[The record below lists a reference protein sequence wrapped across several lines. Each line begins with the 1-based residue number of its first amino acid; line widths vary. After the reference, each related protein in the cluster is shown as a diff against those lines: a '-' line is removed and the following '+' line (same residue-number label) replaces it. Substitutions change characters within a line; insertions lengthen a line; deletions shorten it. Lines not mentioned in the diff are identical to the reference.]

1 MSTST
6 SNTVPQRTIEGIDGL
21 QALVGQEI
29 GVSDWMQISQDLIN
43 RFADATGDHQWIHID
58 VERAQR
64 ESPFGTTIAHGY
76 LLLSLVPLFNEELFT
91 VEGVKLVVNYGLNKV
106 RFVSPVPAGSQLRMR
121 SRLAELTEVP
131 GGHQAVM
138 ALTLEREGG
147 DKPACV
153 IEQLVRFYA

>member
-1 MSTST
+1 MSTSDT
-6 SNTVPQRTIEGIDGL
+6 IPQRTIEGIEGL
-21 QALVGQEI
+21 KGLVGEEI
-29 GVSDWMQISQDLIN
+29 GVSDYRDISQDLIN

-76 LLLSLVPLFNEELFT
+76 LLVSLIPLFSEEIFT
-91 VEGVKLVVNYGLNKV
+91 VGGVKLVVNYGLNKV

-121 SRLAELTEVP
+121 SRLQELTEVP
-131 GGHQAVM
+131 GGYQAVLG
-138 ALTLEREGG
+138 LTLERDGE

-153 IEQLVRFYA
+153 VEQLVRFYA